1 MHSSFNI
8 YMCLCLIF
16 FFFLILEGIG
26 FKKKQKVL
34 SETWFKDT

>member
-8 YMCLCLIF
+8 YMSLFNL
-16 FFFLILEGIG
+16 FFLILEGIG

-34 SETWFKDT
+34 FETWFKDT